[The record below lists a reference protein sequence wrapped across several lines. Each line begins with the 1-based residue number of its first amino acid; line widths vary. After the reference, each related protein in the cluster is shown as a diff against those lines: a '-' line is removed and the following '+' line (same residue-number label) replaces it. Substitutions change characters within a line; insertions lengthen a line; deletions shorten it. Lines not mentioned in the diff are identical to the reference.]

1 MNQLGRY
8 TTSQEK
14 DYFTKRER
22 FIEGMRNLDVANNP
36 FLFATRQSITDYL
49 VRIDLFN
56 RIKGISGH
64 IVECGVNRGNSFM
77 LFSHL
82 SSIHEP
88 YAINRKIV
96 GFDSF
101 DGFRSISAQHDP
113 NDISEN
119 DFKVANTFD
128 NLKQSI
134 DLFDINRPISHM
146 PRCDLVK
153 GDAVDTIPEYV
164 KNHPEMTIAL
174 LYLDFDLYKPTL
186 VALQCLLRLVCK
198 GGIVVLDEF
207 NYDKFAGETA
217 ALKEILDVGSIR
229 LERFSYAPF
238 VAYFEK

>member
-1 MNQLGRY
+1 MNQLGRF

-14 DYFTKRER
+14 DYFAKREKY
-22 FIEGMRNLDVANNP
+22 IESVKNLDIANNP

-49 VRIDLFN
+49 VRIDLFR
-56 RIKGISGH
+56 RIKNTSGH

-82 SSIHEP
+82 SAIHEP
-88 YAINRKIV
+88 YAINRKII

-101 DGFRSISAQHDP
+101 GGFRSISEQHDP

-134 DLFDINRPISHM
+134 GLYDLNRPISHM
-146 PRCDLVK
+146 PRCELVK
-153 GDAVDTIPEYV
+153 GDAVETIPEYV
-164 KNHPEMTIAL
+164 KSHPEMTISL

-186 VALQCLLRLVCK
+186 VALQNLLPLVCK
-198 GGIVVLDEF
+198 GGIVALDEF
-207 NYDKFAGETA
+207 NYDKFPGETA

-238 VAYFEK
+238 VAYYEK

>member
-1 MNQLGRY
+1 MDQLGRY
-8 TTSQEK
+8 TTPLEK
-14 DYFTKRER
+14 EYFAKREQ
-22 FIEGMRNLDVANNP
+22 FIQSAKGKDIANNP
-36 FLFATRQSITDYL
+36 FLYASRQSVTDFL
-49 VRIDLFN
+49 VRVELFH
-56 RIKGISGH
+56 RIEGLSGH

-82 SSIHEP
+82 SSILEP

-101 DGFRSISAQHDP
+101 EGFRSIDTKHDP
-113 NDISEN
+113 SDITEN
-119 DFKVANTFD
+119 DFESPGALDT
-128 NLKQSI
+128 LTQSI
-134 DLFDINRPISHM
+134 RLFDLNRPISHM
-146 PRCDLVK
+146 SRCDVVK

-164 KNHPEMTIAL
+164 KAHPEMTIAL
-174 LYLDFDLYKPTL
+174 LYLDFDIYKPTL
-186 VALQCLLRLVCK
+186 MALQNLLPLVCK

-217 ALKEILDVGSIR
+217 AVKEVLDVGSIR

>member
-8 TTSQEK
+8 ISSLEK
-14 DYFTKRER
+14 DYFSKREE
-22 FIEGMRNLDVANNP
+22 FVNGISNVDIANNP
-36 FLFATRQSITDYL
+36 FLFATRQSVTDYL

-56 RIKGISGH
+56 RIKDIPGH

-101 DGFRSISAQHDP
+101 EGFRSLSDQHDP
-113 NDISEN
+113 DDISEN
-119 DFKVANTFD
+119 DFNFTKTFE

-134 DLFDINRPISHM
+134 NLFDQNRPISHM
-146 PRCDLVK
+146 PRCELVK
-153 GDAVDTIPEYV
+153 GDAVDTIPEYIES
-164 KNHPEMTIAL
+164 HPEMTIAL
-174 LYLDFDLYKPTL
+174 LYIDFDVYKPTV
-186 VALQCLLRLVCK
+186 VALKKLLPLVSK

-207 NYDKFAGETA
+207 NYDKFPGETA
-217 ALKEILDVGSIR
+217 ALKDVLDVGGIR
-229 LERFSYAPF
+229 LEKFSYAPF
-238 VAYFEK
+238 VAFFEK